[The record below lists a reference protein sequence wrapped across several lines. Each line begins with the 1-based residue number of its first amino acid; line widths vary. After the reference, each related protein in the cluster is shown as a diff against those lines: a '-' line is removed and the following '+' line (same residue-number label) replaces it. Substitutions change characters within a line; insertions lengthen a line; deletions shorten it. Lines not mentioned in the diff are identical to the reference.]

1 MGCLMMMLCEE
12 DSSEYAFIKKREKSL
27 KTNSTCS
34 LFFQTKYPNFH
45 PLNKIKHF

>member
-27 KTNSTCS
+27 KKKLDLLIILSN
-34 LFFQTKYPNFH
+34 
-45 PLNKIKHF
+45 